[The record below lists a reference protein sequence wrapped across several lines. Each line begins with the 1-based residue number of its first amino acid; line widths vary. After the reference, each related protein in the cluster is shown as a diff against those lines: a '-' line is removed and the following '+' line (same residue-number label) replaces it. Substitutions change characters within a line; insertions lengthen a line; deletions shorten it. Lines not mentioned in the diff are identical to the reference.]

1 MPLVPLQPS
10 YPSSMEAMTAASRV
24 VSKMRDKDAV
34 TNEEAVQAGWI
45 VLGFGASMGTGFLF
59 QMVSEDSDQF
69 LERNLS
75 DFAALRVAATA
86 PSSADTTDTAVKAFP
101 WAIIIP
107 IVLQLIQRWLSK

>member
-24 VSKMRDKDAV
+24 VSKMRDTNAV

-59 QMVSEDSDQF
+59 QSVESIGSSETQEQF
-69 LERNLS
+69 CERNLA
-75 DFAALRVAATA
+75 DFAASRNMASSEATA
-86 PSSADTTDTAVKAFP
+86 PKAFP
-101 WAIIIP
+101 WAIILP
-107 IVLQLIQRWLSK
+107 IVLSLIQRWLSK